1 MTSFV
6 RRLAARLLEQERS
19 GAPEPLTRN
28 RHFEVFGD
36 RQGRLA
42 LRVFRHLRS
51 LQRDI
56 LASAGAPVRVEKA
69 VGPQGDAEDEAGR
82 VRLTIP
88 LPGRRG
94 VRTAFLTAD
103 ELELLL
109 EAPGIR
115 DRLGAAGE
123 PAASAG

>member
-6 RRLAARLLEQERS
+6 RRLAARLLEQERT

-42 LRVFRHLRS
+42 LRVYRHLRS

-56 LASAGAPVRVEKA
+56 LASVEAPVVVEP
-69 VGPQGDAEDEAGR
+69 GPEGEAGR
-82 VRLTIP
+82 VRLTIA

-109 EAPGIR
+109 ETPGIR
-115 DRLGAAGE
+115 DRLGDPGMGD
-123 PAASAG
+123 PTASVG